1 MSDFKQLSDFN
12 STPVVQSTDLI
23 YSQNV
28 TTGIEQATTVAQL
41 ETYLMNGLAAD
52 RQSLPVVT
60 AGQQLYPT
68 AGYTPGLVNVFVAGI
83 RLSLWQYQ
91 ATNGTTIL
99 ITDPNVLTRL
109 VPGMTVELDAIVS
122 LAVANV
128 ATQAQVQAL
137 IPTNLPPVNPLTGA
151 ELFSISQSG
160 GMFQSTLTKI
170 ASFVNSLVNP
180 PSLNASGAL
189 TGSEVVAVSQSG
201 NLVRSTLSAI
211 ASYVNGLINPSN
223 LNSAAI
229 LTGTELFGINQNT
242 ALAKLQLSTLA
253 TFVLSQQAP
262 GTLLADTGIA
272 NAYQAINPSPLT
284 VGTWITGTVQ
294 QFTVAHTNTGAS
306 TYAPDALLAIPILG
320 EGFLPLTGGEMLV
333 GGIAKLM
340 KMTVAG
346 VNSGNPFCLLL
357 DCSGAPKQVATG
369 TNTAHTTNLGQENS
383 LISTA
388 TASVTSS
395 YKLSQQSSAT
405 TVGIDTGA
413 ANAYV
418 VAFSP
423 ALTNPVPW
431 APFWFEVKT
440 SNTGAST
447 LNATGTA
454 YPLVGGAHLP
464 LQGQEMISGGNALV
478 YWNPTL
484 NGGTGSYVLLLCSGA
499 PEQIAPATQPYHAAQ
514 LSQIGHGQCRLAA
527 TSGTLLT
534 LSPYNGNN
542 IIISGVPQQIPA
554 AGITLANTGLIGPVT
569 GSSYSI
575 TSNVCTYTTATAHNL
590 VVGARVNIQKS
601 FSGVLN
607 GNWIV
612 LSVPTSTT
620 FTFAVTTANVT
631 SQAEGSATV
640 QPVYYAYVAMVAGT
654 MTLLADQIG
663 YALQTNGIATKST
676 DTTKTLVGMFM
687 LNTSSQFASGVANQF
702 VLNWFNRRNITA
714 TLGVS
719 PAATFTNTTTGE
731 LTTTARLPFLC
742 WGDDSPQIAMAGSLA
757 NNTTNTVV
765 AFQMYVDAI
774 IAANACGP
782 AQSLTN
788 VNANGGDILST
799 HGSYTGGVEGFH
811 LTAIAGYVSAGTGT
825 LSNIRTDVEIFG

>member
-99 ITDPNVLTRL
+99 ITDPKVLTRL
-109 VPGMTVELDAIVS
+109 APGMTVELDAIMS

-211 ASYVNGLINPSN
+211 ASYVNGLINPGN

-294 QFTVAHTNTGAS
+294 QFTVANTNTGAS

-320 EGFLPLTGGEMLV
+320 EGFLPLTGGEMLA

-340 KMTVAG
+340 KMTVVG

-369 TNTAHTTNLGQENS
+369 TGTAHTTNLGQVNS
-383 LISTA
+383 LISAA

-405 TVGIDTGA
+405 TVGIDTGT

-440 SNTGAST
+440 TNSGAST

-464 LQGQEMISGGNALV
+464 LQGQEMVSGGDALV

-484 NGGTGSYVLLLCSGA
+484 NGGTGSYVLLFCSGA
-499 PEQIAPATQPYHAAQ
+499 PEQVSPATQPYHAVQLAQ
-514 LSQIGHGQCRLAA
+514 LAQVGHGQCRLTATSGTVLTLAPFNGNNVIVNGVYVQLPAAGLTISNTGLAASTLYYVYLGGTTGALSLTLSTTGHTLQANGVVTQTGNTALTLVGMIYTSSATPGQFVSTPQNQLTRDWFQRRRLPLSTGSASNSTAATSYTALGTIVSALVWADEMFDVGAYGTAYNATAGAAAYAEIYVNGAAGAA
-527 TSGTLLT
+527 TSGLVT
-534 LSPYNGNN
+534 SP
-542 IIISGVPQQIPA
+542 
-554 AGITLANTGLIGPVT
+554 
-569 GSSYSI
+569 
-575 TSNVCTYTTATAHNL
+575 
-590 VVGARVNIQKS
+590 
-601 FSGVLN
+601 
-607 GNWIV
+607 
-612 LSVPTSTT
+612 
-620 FTFAVTTANVT
+620 TANYQYNFVSRTT
-631 SQAEGSATV
+631 SG
-640 QPVYYAYVAMVAGT
+640 
-654 MTLLADQIG
+654 
-663 YALQTNGIATKST
+663 GI
-676 DTTKTLVGMFM
+676 
-687 LNTSSQFASGVANQF
+687 
-702 VLNWFNRRNITA
+702 
-714 TLGVS
+714 
-719 PAATFTNTTTGE
+719 
-731 LTTTARLPFLC
+731 
-742 WGDDSPQIAMAGSLA
+742 
-757 NNTTNTVV
+757 
-765 AFQMYVDAI
+765 
-774 IAANACGP
+774 
-782 AQSLTN
+782 
-788 VNANGGDILST
+788 
-799 HGSYTGGVEGFH
+799 VEGLYTFQ
-811 LTAIAGYVSAGTGT
+811 LYGYNFGG
-825 LSNIRTDVEIFG
+825 SNALFTWAVQGSVG

>member
-99 ITDPNVLTRL
+99 ITDPKVLTRL
-109 VPGMTVELDAIVS
+109 APGMTVELDAIMS

-180 PSLNASGAL
+180 PSLNASGTL

-211 ASYVNGLINPSN
+211 ASYVNGLINPGN

-294 QFTVAHTNTGAS
+294 QFTVANTNTGAS

-320 EGFLPLTGGEMLV
+320 EGFLPLTGGEMLA

-340 KMTVAG
+340 KMTVVG

-369 TNTAHTTNLGQENS
+369 TGTAHTTNLGQVNS
-383 LISTA
+383 LISAA

-405 TVGIDTGA
+405 TVGIDTGT

-423 ALTNPVPW
+423 ALANPVPW

-440 SNTGAST
+440 TNSGAST

-464 LQGQEMISGGNALV
+464 LQGQEMVSGGDALV

-484 NGGTGSYVLLLCSGA
+484 NGGTGSYVLLFCSGA
-499 PEQIAPATQPYHAAQ
+499 PEQVSPATQPYHAVQLAQ
-514 LSQIGHGQCRLAA
+514 LAQVGHGQCRLTA
-527 TSGTLLT
+527 TSGTVLTLAPFNGNNVIVNGVYVQLPAAGLTISNTGLAASTLYYVYLGGTTGALSLT
-534 LSPYNGNN
+534 LSTTGHTLQANGVVTQT
-542 IIISGVPQQIPA
+542 G
-554 AGITLANTGLIGPVT
+554 NT
-569 GSSYSI
+569 
-575 TSNVCTYTTATAHNL
+575 
-590 VVGARVNIQKS
+590 
-601 FSGVLN
+601 
-607 GNWIV
+607 
-612 LSVPTSTT
+612 
-620 FTFAVTTANVT
+620 
-631 SQAEGSATV
+631 
-640 QPVYYAYVAMVAGT
+640 
-654 MTLLADQIG
+654 
-663 YALQTNGIATKST
+663 AL
-676 DTTKTLVGMFM
+676 TLVGMIY
-687 LNTSSQFASGVANQF
+687 TSSATPGQF
-702 VLNWFNRRNITA
+702 VSTPQNQLTRDWFQRRRLSISTGTA
-714 TLGVS
+714 SNSTSSTTYVAMGTIVQLLAWADEMFDVGAYGVGYN
-719 PAATFTNTTTGE
+719 AT
-731 LTTTARLPFLC
+731 
-742 WGDDSPQIAMAGSLA
+742 
-757 NNTTNTVV
+757 
-765 AFQMYVDAI
+765 
-774 IAANACGP
+774 
-782 AQSLTN
+782 
-788 VNANGGDILST
+788 GG
-799 HGSYTGGVEGFH
+799 GGVEAQLYVNGVAGAS
-811 LTAIAGYVSAGTGT
+811 TAGLVASPTANYQYNFVSRTTSGGIVEGLYTFQLYALNLNGTNAVISWAVQG
-825 LSNIRTDVEIFG
+825 SVG